1 MTYLSQIPTPG
12 HQDTDLARGK
22 FYLHSTF
29 TSFTFLLFSRVTS
42 VGGVGGVKPAR
53 FVSQERDARQQY
65 TIFKE
70 GGPGYTKYIVY
81 TADKSDRK

>member
-1 MTYLSQIPTPG
+1 M
-12 HQDTDLARGK
+12 
-22 FYLHSTF
+22 
-29 TSFTFLLFSRVTS
+29 
-42 VGGVGGVKPAR
+42 KPAR

-81 TADKSDRK
+81 TADSSDRK

>member
-1 MTYLSQIPTPG
+1 MTYLSQIPPPG
-12 HQDTDLARGK
+12 HPDNHLARGK
-22 FYLHSTF
+22 LYFPL
-29 TSFTFLLFSRVTS
+29 TSFTFLLFSRE
-42 VGGVGGVKPAR
+42 GGLGGVKPAR

-81 TADKSDRK
+81 TADNSERK